1 MLNIQDLIDMIQG
14 ATINITVNVNGVD
27 TDDTVTT
34 DDTVDTTIDFDY
46 DIDDRVLLKHIRKD
60 GEEIYVDGIVVELGE
75 DDTGPYTRI
84 AGDNGKHYKAGA
96 KRGQERKG
104 TTIVR

>member
-27 TDDTVTT
+27 TTDTVTT
-34 DDTVDTTIDFDY
+34 DDAVDFDY

-60 GEEIYVDGIVVELGE
+60 GEEIYVDGIVIELGE

-84 AGDNGKHYKAGA
+84 AGDNGKQYKAGA
-96 KRGQERKG
+96 KCGQERKG